1 MSAPSPSE
9 ELVADAVGRI
19 MAFWGFRKN
28 LGRIWAALY
37 LSPEPLT
44 SAQLCEDLQLSTGSV
59 SMALGE
65 LKRWGA
71 IRKEYVAGDRRDHWV
86 VEDDVWAT
94 VSRVMAQRE
103 VRELSQLSD
112 ALTRAERVL
121 DGELSEAK
129 EQGDAGA
136 EERVAFRRRKVEE
149 LEELAAAGNDLLRL
163 VLGHDDLGGLLRGSL
178 HESQERSPPRR
189 TLIPRAPADDD

>member
-1 MSAPSPSE
+1 MAAPTPSE

-121 DGELSEAK
+121 DGELAEAK
-129 EQGDAGA
+129 EEGDADA

-178 HESQERSPPRR
+178 HESQERTPPRR
-189 TLIPRAPADDD
+189 TLMPRAPAED